1 MLVTACC
8 EKRLPSEKTVDLP
21 TLHDMQTE
29 TSSADENGC
38 DVKLHMLEDSL
49 IDGCYKQFL
58 LTVGDR
64 EIYFDGVCEVDR
76 KEDYTLDVVDLTGDG
91 VADIAV
97 IFTATHG
104 TGCHIQEAH
113 IFDGVTFER
122 YEVRNA
128 VDLVYG
134 HLGLSAD
141 ERTYYIN
148 TGSDTLA
155 INKADTYSS
164 IYNQSFALPFFGLIC
179 EYKVRDG
186 HLYAYLPIQ
195 VGVSE
200 YYGRIEIMYKF
211 DAGCFDLGHIMVEG
225 ENMPLP
231 PQATQKNLGGRSTAD
246 VFATE
251 KMAEYLQY
259 YGFLENTDSECD
271 YGRSVMR
278 LEAVTIAV
286 RLVNCEGYALTA
298 DWGSGDTIAHGY
310 SDVPEWASGYVSCA
324 LSIGLLK
331 DDGNALFGSGLNITA
346 HEFVVLLLRALDYND
361 TFWHFDPENPWRLSE
376 RIGLTHGQY
385 ATSGDFTFGDV
396 VRLSF
401 SALCTNIKNQ
411 SMTMYEY
418 YFVYRRLPEF
428 YLPDVFLAR
437 TANFLAIDKWDS
449 YRETYVGGK
458 RGGSI
463 IYSGEGTSNLAVE
476 ISDPSVVSFE
486 LAEVYTYGDHVSQN
500 FEVTGLKTGQSTIE
514 ITFAEGHGDPRSVAF
529 VDVVVFD
536 EIWPGYPVESH
547 E

>member
-1 MLVTACC
+1 MKNKSTCILFLFLFGFA
-8 EKRLPSEKTVDLP
+8 
-21 TLHDMQTE
+21 
-29 TSSADENGC
+29 AAFFNGC
-38 DVKLHMLEDSL
+38 VSTENEYDVKLHMLEDSL
-49 IDGCYKQFL
+49 IDGCYMRFL
-58 LTVGDR
+58 LTVGDS

-97 IFTATHG
+97 IFTAFHG
-104 TGCHIQEAH
+104 TGAFIQEAH
-113 IFDGVTFER
+113 IFDGITFER

-128 VDLVYG
+128 VDLAHG

-141 ERTYYIN
+141 EKAYYIN
-148 TGSDTLA
+148 TGIDTFA

-164 IYNQSFALPFFGLIC
+164 IYSQSFALPFFGLIC
-179 EYKVRDG
+179 EYKVQDG

-200 YYGRIEIMYKF
+200 YYGRIEVLYKF
-211 DAGCFDLGHIMVEG
+211 DSSCFDLGGITVDG
-225 ENMPLP
+225 KNAPLP
-231 PQATQKNLGGRSTAD
+231 LQATQKNASGRSTSD
-246 VFATE
+246 ILTTE

-259 YGFLENTDSECD
+259 YGFLENIDGECD
-271 YGRSVMR
+271 YGRNVTR

-331 DDGNALFGSGLNITA
+331 DDGNALFGSGSNITA
-346 HEFVVLLLRALDYND
+346 REFVVLLLRALDYND
-361 TFWHFDPENPWRLSE
+361 TFWHFDPESPWRLSD

-385 ATSGDFTFGDV
+385 ANPGDFTFEDV
-396 VRLSF
+396 VKLSF
-401 SALCTNIKNQ
+401 SALCTNMKNQ

-463 IYSGEGTSNLAVE
+463 GYSGEEALSLAVE

-486 LAEVYTYGDHVSQN
+486 LAEVYTDSDHISQN
-500 FEVTGLKTGQSTIE
+500 FEVTGLKTGRATIE
-514 ITFAEGHGDPRSVAF
+514 ITFAEGQGDPRSVAF
-529 VDVVVFD
+529 VDVFVFD
-536 EIWPGYPVESH
+536 EIWPGYPVEFH